1 MSQMDM
7 YEAIWKRKSVYQY
20 SMEALDEQM
29 LHNIRAFLSHLLL
42 LKDGIKVDYTI
53 KSNIDHG
60 QADKLELAVEAPY
73 YLVIYDQ
80 PNCDYHLN
88 AGYLI
93 GQLAL
98 YLTSKG
104 IASCLVNMSF
114 GKRSKADKKIIGALA
129 FGKAKSNTIFDVH
142 KPKRIALDQLCVY
155 KEEVS
160 PDIKRIMKAARMA
173 PSCMNS
179 QPWRFVVYHNR
190 IHIFLKKDRMITR
203 LFHSEQMID
212 MGFMLSNLLM
222 ESENLWLTTS
232 ISHMEIIDEKQVKNF
247 KYVLTIVVE

>member
-1 MSQMDM
+1 M
-7 YEAIWKRKSVYQY
+7 YEAIWKRKSVYHY

-42 LKDGIKVDYTI
+42 LKEGIQVDYAI
-53 KSNIDHG
+53 KSTVEQG
-60 QADKLELAVEAPY
+60 KAEKLDFTVDAPY
-73 YLVIYDQ
+73 YLVIYEQ
-80 PNCDYHLN
+80 PDCDYHLN

-104 IASCLVNMSF
+104 VASCLVNMSF
-114 GKRSKADKKIIGALA
+114 GKRGKTDRKLIAALA
-129 FGKAKSNTIFDVH
+129 FGKAKSSVIFDVH
-142 KPKRIALDQLCVY
+142 KPKRIALDHLCVY

-160 PDIKRIMKAARMA
+160 PDIKKIMKAARMA

-190 IHIFLKKDRMITR
+190 VHIFLKKDRMITR
-203 LFHSEQMID
+203 LFHSEQMVDI
-212 MGFMLSNLLM
+212 GFMLSNLLM
-222 ESENLWLTTS
+222 EAENLWLTTS
-232 ISHMEIIDEKQVKNF
+232 ITHMDGIDEKQVKNF